1 MPTPTACTTL
11 VAQSRQRAE
20 GRACLLVMVVGV
32 MHERDIDSVE
42 PEPVEASVSDRSAPS
57 YEKSK

>member
-1 MPTPTACTTL
+1 
-11 VAQSRQRAE
+11 
-20 GRACLLVMVVGV
+20 MVVGV